1 MSLPSDELLDKI
13 EDADLRYVSESS
25 KGYSRLK
32 KGKRYHLGKAASF
45 AYFNTEEKR
54 ITDLKVVERINKL
67 RIPPAWKKVWISPS
81 SNTHLQATGL
91 DDKGRKQYVYHPKW
105 IEISQA
111 TKFDKL
117 IDFGLKLPK
126 IRSRV
131 RFDLSGKKL
140 DLKKVTA
147 TVIWLLEH
155 TFIRIGNEEYAR
167 DNDSFGLT
175 TLRNKHVKVKGD
187 EVKFEFKGKSG
198 VQHLINISNPKIAK
212 TIKACSELPGFELF
226 QFIDENGN
234 RHVVDSGMV
243 NEYLGETAGDKFSAK
258 DFRTWGGTVLSAD
271 SLYKLGDYEDE
282 KSLKQ
287 KILESV
293 KTVSNH
299 LRNTVAVCRSYYIH
313 PTVFKSYEE
322 KRLIPHFNYG
332 VTDGNS
338 GLHKD
343 EYKVLT
349 LLQKYG

>member
-1 MSLPSDELLDKI
+1 MSLPGDDLLQKI
-13 EDADLRYVSESS
+13 EDADLRYVSESAR
-25 KGYSRLK
+25 GYTRLK
-32 KGKRYHLGKAASF
+32 KGKQFH
-45 AYFNTEEKR
+45 YFNTEGKK
-54 ITDLKVVERINKL
+54 ITDEKVVSRINKL
-67 RIPPAWKKVWISPS
+67 RIPPAWRKVWISPS

-91 DDKGRKQYVYHPKW
+91 DDKGRKQYIYHPKW
-105 IEISQA
+105 IEISSQ

-131 RFDLSGKKL
+131 RYDLSGKKL
-140 DLKKVTA
+140 DLKKITA

-167 DNDSFGLT
+167 NNDSFGLT
-175 TLRNKHVKVKGD
+175 TLRNKHVKVDGSKIR
-187 EVKFEFKGKSG
+187 FEFKGKSG
-198 VQHLINISNPKIAK
+198 VQHLINISNPKIVK

-226 QFIDENGN
+226 QYVDEKGN
-234 RHVVDSGMV
+234 RHVIDSGMV
-243 NEYLGETAGDKFSAK
+243 NQYLAETAGDKFSAK

-271 SLYKLGDYEDE
+271 TLHKLGDYEDE
-282 KSLKQ
+282 KSLKK

-293 KTVSNH
+293 KTVSRH

-313 PTVFKSYEE
+313 PVVFKSYEE

-332 VTDGNS
+332 ITDGTS

-343 EYKVLT
+343 EYQVLT
-349 LLQKYG
+349 LLQKYS